1 MSKVDRELY
10 RAKYG
15 KDDVEYFKHLPEVES
30 VKTMHDEIQ
39 VKFKPSVQK
48 PILPGYAL
56 DKGNAWMLL
65 APHYDEVKAL
75 EMIRQGVDP
84 TTACKQCLVE
94 TVGPELTE
102 VPFRR

>member
-1 MSKVDRELY
+1 MSKVDRELF

-30 VKTMHDEIQ
+30 VETMHDEIL

-48 PILPGYAL
+48 PVLPGYAL
-56 DKGNAWMLL
+56 DNGNAWMLL

-75 EMIRQGVDP
+75 EMIRHGVDP
-84 TTACKQCLVE
+84 TTAYKQCLVE
-94 TVGPELTE
+94 TVGPA
-102 VPFRR
+102 VADI

>member
-48 PILPGYAL
+48 PVLPGYAL
-56 DKGNAWMLL
+56 DTGNAWMLHT
-65 APHYDEVKAL
+65 PHYDEVKAL
-75 EMIRQGVDP
+75 EMIRQGADSA
-84 TTACKQCLVE
+84 TAYKQCLVE
-94 TVGPELTE
+94 TVGPA
-102 VPFRR
+102 VADI

>member
-30 VKTMHDEIQ
+30 VETMHDEIL
-39 VKFKPSVQK
+39 VKFKPGVQK
-48 PILPGYAL
+48 PILSGCTL
-56 DKGNAWMLL
+56 DKGNAWMLHT
-65 APHYDEVKAL
+65 PHYDEVKAL
-75 EMIRQGVDP
+75 EMIRRGADP

-94 TVGPELTE
+94 TVGPALTDI
-102 VPFRR
+102 